1 MKNILVVDGNSVLFR
16 AYYATLY
23 GASSSMSTRQGI
35 PTNAVFGFV
44 NMLNKAIDL
53 LKPDGVFVA
62 WDAGK
67 QTFRHEMYSEYKG
80 TRKEL
85 DDSLKIQFPIVRE
98 YLDARGITRYEEVGI
113 EADDIIGSFVK
124 SHPEY
129 QIHILSSD
137 KDLLQLIGPNST
149 VHLMKKGITQLEKM
163 DEVQLLE
170 TMQLTPSQ
178 IIDMKALMGDTADN
192 IPGVKGIGEKT
203 ALKLLH
209 TYGNIECLYESIDEI
224 KGKMKEKLEAGKDIA
239 FLSKKLATIYTDATL
254 QLNMEDIWLKED
266 IDALNAFY
274 LKYEMNSFL
283 KEKKADVIPSLKV
296 EVTSKVPTTFLS
308 DDTFIYFDCDN
319 AHFSEAKCYGFA
331 LSKGSDSVY
340 IKMEDALQDEAF
352 LAFLNSDLRKY
363 SYDVKNGYHAL
374 SKLGIDFQPFH
385 FDVMLGAFLADSRV
399 NDEANLIQHHQLT
412 ITMQR
417 EDVYS
422 KKNKGKID
430 TDKQVT
436 HALEKAQAY
445 ASICEVVMKQ
455 LEAQNLMKLFNEI
468 ELPLSYV
475 LYEMEEEGISVSRDT
490 LQELAAQLEVQLEAL
505 TKQIYEYAGGEFN
518 IQSPKQL
525 AVVLYDQLGLKSGK
539 KRSTAADVLEKLKY
553 SHPIIEAILQ
563 YRKYAKI
570 HSTYAIALQKHIAE
584 DGRIHTIFHQ
594 IQTTTGRISSSEPN
608 LQNISVR
615 DEVGR
620 EVRKAFVASE
630 GCVLVSADYSQIE
643 LRMLAHMAQE
653 QKMQEAFCQGA
664 DIHTRT
670 ASQIFDVEE
679 AEVNADMRRSA
690 KTVNFGIIYGQSD
703 FGLSEQLNITVI
715 EAREFIEKYF
725 ACYPRIRTFMDDN
738 IAYCEEH
745 GYVKTLF
752 ERRRYIEEIHDKNFM
767 IRSFGKRAAMNAPL
781 QGSAADLIKLAMVN
795 IHQKMKEL
803 KMKSKMLLQIHD
815 ELIFDVVL
823 EEQEVMMNL
832 IKEGME
838 KAMQLSVPLV
848 ADVNSGDSWFSAK

>member
-1 MKNILVVDGNSVLFR
+1 MKKVLVVDGNSVLFR

-23 GASSSMSTRQGI
+23 GSGASMSTRQGI

-44 NMLNKAIDL
+44 MMLNKAIEM
-53 LKPDGVFVA
+53 LKPDGIFVA

-67 QTFRHEMYSEYKG
+67 PTFRHEMYTEYKG

-85 DDSLKIQFPIVRE
+85 DESLKAQFPIVRE
-98 YLDARGITRYEEVGI
+98 YLDARGIVRYEEVGI

-124 SHPEY
+124 SHPELE
-129 QIHILSSD
+129 IHILSSD
-137 KDLLQLIGPNST
+137 RDLLQLIGPNSF

-163 DEVQLLE
+163 DEAQLLE

-203 ALKLLH
+203 AIKLLH
-209 TYGNIECLYESIDEI
+209 TYGNVECLYDHLDEI
-224 KGKMKEKLEAGKDIA
+224 KGKMKEKLAQGKDIA
-239 FLSKKLATIYTDATL
+239 MLSKKLATIYTDATL
-254 QLNMEDIWLKED
+254 QLNMDDVWLKED
-266 IDALNAFY
+266 LDTLNAFY

-283 KEKKADVIPSLKV
+283 KEKKTV
-296 EVTSKVPTTFLS
+296 EVKPLKIEQSKKVPQTLLS
-308 DDTFIYFDCDN
+308 DQTFIYVDYDN

-331 LSKGSDSVY
+331 LAKGEERVY
-340 IKMEDALQDEAF
+340 IPVEDALQDEAF
-352 LAFLNSDLRKY
+352 LEYLASEQCKY
-363 SYDVKNGYHAL
+363 SYDVKNCYHAL
-374 SKLGIDFQPFH
+374 KKLGISFKPFD
-385 FDVMLGAFLADSRV
+385 FDVMLGAFLVDSRV
-399 NDEANLIQHHQLT
+399 NDEMNLIQRHQLSIAFERDDIYGKKT
-412 ITMQR
+412 KGNI
-417 EDVYS
+417 DVE
-422 KKNKGKID
+422 
-430 TDKQVT
+430 KQVT
-436 HALEKAQAY
+436 HALEKATAY
-445 ASICEVVMKQ
+445 ASICQNVLEQ

-468 ELPLSYV
+468 EMPLSYV
-475 LYEMEEEGISVSRDT
+475 LYEMEEAGISVSASK
-490 LQELAAQLEVQLEAL
+490 LQEIAAELEIQLEAL
-505 TKQIYEYAGGEFN
+505 TTQIYGYAGCEFN

-525 AVVLYDQLGLKSGK
+525 ATILYDQLGLKSGK
-539 KRSTAADVLEKLKY
+539 KRSTAADVLEKLKHT
-553 SHPIIEAILQ
+553 HPIVEAILQ

-570 HSTYAIALQKHIAE
+570 HSTYAVALQKHIAS
-584 DGRIHTIFHQ
+584 DGRIHTLFHQ

-615 DEVGR
+615 DEVGK

-653 QKMQEAFCQGA
+653 AKMQEAFNQGA

-670 ASQIFDVEE
+670 AAQIFEVDEE
-679 AEVNADMRRSA
+679 VVNADMRRSA

-725 ACYPRIRTFMDDN
+725 ACYPRIRSFMDDN
-738 IAYCEEH
+738 IRYCEEH

-795 IHQKMKEL
+795 IHQQMQQL
-803 KMKSKMLLQIHD
+803 NVKSKMLLQIHD

-823 EEQEVMMNL
+823 EEQELMMKL
-832 IKEGME
+832 IQEGME
-838 KAMQLSVPLV
+838 QAMKLSVPLV
-848 ADVNSGDSWFSAK
+848 ADVHAGDSWYSAK